1 MSGSEE
7 NIYWTHKNKQ
17 AYAIGADKIFIGISI
32 ALVVFLQGY
41 MMKGINKGKL
51 TKMNSTELQAYQTN
65 LRSFVIWSSVSNFL
79 IYGWVVL
86 NMAIR
91 YKIKRREDEHDFV
104 LGLRLFL
111 SIAALSVSAAA
122 WKLASKIF

>member
-1 MSGSEE
+1 MTDSEE
-7 NIYWTHKNKQ
+7 NTYWTYKKKQ
-17 AYAIGADKIFIGISI
+17 ALGIAADKICIGISI

-65 LRSFVIWSSVSNFL
+65 LRSYVIWSSISNFI

-91 YKIKRREDEHDFV
+91 YKIKKRDDESDIF
-104 LGLRLFL
+104 LGIRLFL
-111 SIAALSVSAAA
+111 SIAALTVSAAS

>member
-1 MSGSEE
+1 
-7 NIYWTHKNKQ
+7 
-17 AYAIGADKIFIGISI
+17 
-32 ALVVFLQGY
+32 

-65 LRSFVIWSSVSNFL
+65 LRSYVIWSSISNFL

-91 YKIKRREDEHDFV
+91 YKIKKRDDESDIF
-104 LGLRLFL
+104 LGIRLFL
-111 SIAALSVSAAA
+111 SIAALTVSAAS